1 MIVELM
7 SVQTMSREA
16 IMNKNKVV
24 IGALCVALLLF
35 SSGCGTQK
43 SQTDKKPL
51 VKTMVIGE
59 GQKGSDTSFSGTV
72 HGGYESALAFPV
84 GGRIVE
90 KYVSSGQHVTAGQP
104 LFRID
109 SKDAE
114 ETANAA
120 EGKLAAAKAQY
131 NLAKT
136 TLARFQ
142 KLHDIDAISDM
153 AMDQTRSQFE
163 LAQAQLD
170 QAQAM
175 VGRAEN
181 NLNLTVLTA
190 DRSGVIGNT
199 LFEVGQVA
207 GPGMPVAIIVDDSTK
222 EVNISLTE
230 KQYSKYS
237 VGMSCTVTFWALP
250 DVVVHGVI
258 KEIAGTPNPSTGT
271 YDAKISLTDAP
282 ENVVIGMTAQVSFG
296 DTDMNKII
304 VPLTAIDGKDGK
316 NKVWIVDNNKVRPV
330 IVEVGKY
337 TSDGIEIISGIKK
350 GDRIVTAGI
359 KQLTDGEEVRL

>member
-1 MIVELM
+1 M
-7 SVQTMSREA
+7 
-16 IMNKNKVV
+16 
-24 IGALCVALLLF
+24 
-35 SSGCGTQK
+35 
-43 SQTDKKPL
+43 
-51 VKTMVIGE
+51 
-59 GQKGSDTSFSGTV
+59 
-72 HGGYESALAFPV
+72 
-84 GGRIVE
+84 
-90 KYVSSGQHVTAGQP
+90 
-104 LFRID
+104 
-109 SKDAE
+109 
-114 ETANAA
+114 
-120 EGKLAAAKAQY
+120 
-131 NLAKT
+131 
-136 TLARFQ
+136 
-142 KLHDIDAISDM
+142 
-153 AMDQTRSQFE
+153 
-163 LAQAQLD
+163 
-170 QAQAM
+170 
-175 VGRAEN
+175 
-181 NLNLTVLTA
+181 
-190 DRSGVIGNT
+190 IGNT

-207 GPGMPVAIIVDDSTK
+207 GPGMPVAIMVDDSTK

-237 VGMSCTVTFWALP
+237 VGMPCTVTFWALP

-304 VPLTAIDGKDGK
+304 VPLTALDGKDGK
-316 NKVWIVDNNKVRPV
+316 NKVWIVDNNKVRSV

>member
-1 MIVELM
+1 M
-7 SVQTMSREA
+7 
-16 IMNKNKVV
+16 
-24 IGALCVALLLF
+24 
-35 SSGCGTQK
+35 
-43 SQTDKKPL
+43 
-51 VKTMVIGE
+51 
-59 GQKGSDTSFSGTV
+59 
-72 HGGYESALAFPV
+72 
-84 GGRIVE
+84 E

-153 AMDQTRSQFE
+153 AMDQTQSQFE

>member
-1 MIVELM
+1 M
-7 SVQTMSREA
+7 
-16 IMNKNKVV
+16 
-24 IGALCVALLLF
+24 
-35 SSGCGTQK
+35 
-43 SQTDKKPL
+43 
-51 VKTMVIGE
+51 
-59 GQKGSDTSFSGTV
+59 
-72 HGGYESALAFPV
+72 
-84 GGRIVE
+84 
-90 KYVSSGQHVTAGQP
+90 
-104 LFRID
+104 FRID